1 MKFWDVFKTTA
12 YFRAS
17 WHIQDIFI
25 GAFRN
30 AKKEI
35 DDVRKHNSL
44 IKNRK
49 EWTDKLYN
57 NNFHRNRK
65 KK

>member
-17 WHIQDIFI
+17 WHIQDVII

-30 AKKEI
+30 AKKEY
-35 DDVRKHNSL
+35 DNVKMNNSL
-44 IKNRK
+44 LENKK

-57 NNFHRNRK
+57 NDFHKNRK
-65 KK
+65 KQ